1 MVDPEP
7 SFQERRERVRRVQDV
22 RRALEGLKDHELP
35 PLPLLSRL
43 LELGIKDAA
52 MERVSV
58 LRRRLDAIE
67 ALYAGRFVDRRTS
80 GRRLDD
86 KNE

>member
-7 SFQERRERVRRVQDV
+7 TFQERRERLRRVQDV

-43 LELGIKDAA
+43 VELGIKDAA

-67 ALYAGRFVDRRTS
+67 ALYEGRFIDRRS
-80 GRRLDD
+80 NARRLDD
-86 KNE
+86 KDE